1 MVGNWGF
8 AIIIVTFLIKL
19 LFYPLSEASG
29 RSMAKMKALAP
40 RLTSCARPT
49 RTIAKS
55 SIAP

>member
-8 AIIIVTFLIKL
+8 TIIIVTFLLKL

-29 RSMAKMKALAP
+29 RSMAKMKALSP
-40 RLTSCARPT
+40 RLTRCGRPT
-49 RTIAKS
+49 RTIAKN